1 MIGDRVCADAS
12 AGRCAESVALS
23 SGPPLSLAGV
33 LLRALRMVW
42 SRVDHKIGD
51 VERVVPCSRA
61 SWVAGFVALAHCF
74 RQCRGVKVTEFV
86 RFAVDSAF

>member
-1 MIGDRVCADAS
+1 
-12 AGRCAESVALS
+12 
-23 SGPPLSLAGV
+23 
-33 LLRALRMVW
+33 MVW